1 MVEEVNILND
11 DVRAESS
18 EEIFDIALTP
28 NQTEE
33 LIIDDTFLEALQR
46 KEPEIQILMV
56 KGDPGDSGSAVNYE
70 QLSNKPS
77 INGIT
82 LVGNKTASDLGLDLA
97 DIVHINT
104 SAYWNAQPTL
114 IGERGHVYLYTDY
127 ETIDGTTIPAFKIS
141 DGLAYLIDTPFV
153 DGNATALNNHI
164 SDSSVH
170 LMSGE
175 REFWNNKVRCYL
187 SLLDNEELVFTTN

>member
-11 DVRAESS
+11 DIRAESS

-28 NQTEE
+28 SHTEE
-33 LIIDDTFLEALQR
+33 LIIDETFLDALR
-46 KEPEIQILMV
+46 KKEPEIQILMV
-56 KGDPGDSGSAVNYE
+56 KGDPGDSGSASDYSS
-70 QLSNKPS
+70 LSNKPS

-82 LVGNKTASDLGLDLA
+82 LVGNKTSSDLGLNLA

-104 SAYWNAQPTL
+104 TSYWNSQPYL
-114 IGERGHVYLYTDY
+114 VGERGHVYLYTDY
-127 ETIDGTTIPAFKIS
+127 ETIDGQTIPAFKIG
-141 DGLAYLIDTPFV
+141 DGLAYLIDAPFV

-170 LMSGE
+170 LVSGE